1 MLEKEGHQCGK
12 HASCDLTERGRSARP
27 CRSAAIQDAGTCC
40 QAAGENGGDMFSV
53 GDLVVH
59 PMHGAGVIH
68 DIVKEKVAGV
78 TKEYYVFQMPVGG
91 LVLKIP
97 TANSNVIGIRSI
109 ASRREIAE
117 LLDAIP
123 SLSYESNSNWNK
135 RYQEN
140 LTLLKSGDLYQV
152 AKVVKGLMHRESQR
166 GLSTGERKMLHNAKQ
181 IMISEIVLVE
191 QEEYRAV
198 ETRLDRAMM
207 MQAPVP
213 H

>member
-1 MLEKEGHQCGK
+1 
-12 HASCDLTERGRSARP
+12 
-27 CRSAAIQDAGTCC
+27 
-40 QAAGENGGDMFSV
+40 MFSI

-68 DIVKEKVAGV
+68 DIVNEKVAGV
-78 TKEYYVFQMPVGG
+78 MKEYYVFQMPVGG

-109 ASRREIAE
+109 ASRREIEE
-117 LLDAIP
+117 LLEAIP
-123 SLSYESNSNWNK
+123 TLAYESNSNWNK

-207 MQAPVP
+207 TQAPVP